1 MLLHAALL
9 TAEGQLFPVVI
20 IHPGVVIP
28 PVIFSPLIW
37 SPFTRVGFG
46 GCAEHV
52 YSLADDAA
60 LHIFVIGF
68 SARIAKREIRMQIAR
83 NTAVL
88 DDIDGRT
95 DDKRRDSVG
104 FKVSRDQAH
113 GLVADGSQRDQ
124 YGDVYFIFVAM
135 VKYVGSIFINSV
147 ALTVFCRH

>member
-1 MLLHAALL
+1 
-9 TAEGQLFPVVI
+9 
-20 IHPGVVIP
+20 
-28 PVIFSPLIW
+28 
-37 SPFTRVGFG
+37 
-46 GCAEHV
+46 
-52 YSLADDAA
+52 
-60 LHIFVIGF
+60 
-68 SARIAKREIRMQIAR
+68 MQIAR

-113 GLVADGSQRDQ
+113 GLVADRSQRDQ
-124 YGDVYFIFVAM
+124 YGDVYFIVVAM